1 MSILS
6 GIHYV
11 GKMMEGDMTRVL
23 IDQVTEGQV
32 VWEPMDQIFDKVRIT
47 INILWYQMMGTKN
60 VIISSCSTDHR

>member
-1 MSILS
+1 MSIRS

-47 INILWYQMMGTKN
+47 INFYGIK
-60 VIISSCSTDHR
+60 